1 MDDRSLGVFLTNMAI
16 RTELTVRVQNMPG
29 ALGRLCRVLADEHVN
44 IIALS
49 LEHAGTL
56 HLLVDNPVHAAGLLR
71 DRHYQVSERDV
82 LYTVAPSG
90 PGSLARIAALL
101 AAEGVNLEYLYVTTV
116 EDQAMAGVV
125 AGVPDAV
132 RASAA
137 AGL

>member
-1 MDDRSLGVFLTNMAI
+1 MAI
-16 RTELTVRVQNMPG
+16 QTELTVRLQNVPG
-29 ALGRLCRVLADEHVN
+29 ALGRLCELLAGEHVN

-49 LEHAGTL
+49 LEPAGAL

-71 DRHYQVSERDV
+71 ERHYNVSERDV
-82 LYTVAPSG
+82 LYTLAPNG

-101 AAEGVNLEYLYVTTV
+101 AAEGVNLEYAYVTTV
-116 EDQAMAGVV
+116 EGQSMAAVV
-125 AGVPDAV
+125 AGVPDAA